1 MWLYIK
7 VVWLSGLAESVVSEK
22 GMFDGCS
29 QGEGA
34 LILKCDIIFRWS
46 DCPMYPRMFDG
57 GSQGEGALSADTG
70 HPRHPFTTAAE
81 FLLQL

>member
-22 GMFDGCS
+22 G
-29 QGEGA
+29 
-34 LILKCDIIFRWS
+34 
-46 DCPMYPRMFDG
+46 MFDG